1 MTGKKQ
7 AKINLGGKERTF
19 YFGLGFLGLFIEKTG
34 VSMDSLQDFM
44 KKNPFKAIPQ
54 MMFYSLAYGYVR
66 QDLEPDF
73 NIYVVTEWIDD
84 DGGGDGPAVKEFLDA
99 FNGSMGIKL
108 PVNETVKKN
117 RAQRRKPAKKTL

>member
-34 VSMDSLQDFM
+34 VSMANLEAFM
-44 KKNPFKAIPQ
+44 KENPFKAIPQ
-54 MMFYSLAYGYVR
+54 MMFYSLAYGYIR

-73 NIYVVTEWIDD
+73 NVYAVTEWIDE
-84 DGGGDGPAVKEFLDA
+84 DGGADGQAVKEFYDKFKEA
-99 FNGSMGIKL
+99 MVANL
-108 PVNETVKKN
+108 PGNETVKKN
-117 RAQRRKPAKKTL
+117 

>member
-7 AKINLGGKERTF
+7 AKITLGGKERTF

-34 VSMDSLQDFM
+34 VKLDSLEVYTEA
-44 KKNPFKAIPQ
+44 NPFKAISE
-54 MMFYSLAYGYVR
+54 MMFYSLAYGYIK

-73 NIYVVTEWIDD
+73 NIYTVSEWIDE
-84 DGGGDGPAVKEFLDA
+84 DGGADGQAVKEFYA
-99 FNGSMGIKL
+99 KFKEAMVANL
-108 PVNETVKKN
+108 PGNETVKKN

>member
-73 NIYVVTEWIDD
+73 NIYAVTEWIDD
-84 DGGGDGPAVKEFLDA
+84 DGGPDGPAVKEFMDA
-99 FNGSMGIKL
+99 FNGSMEAKL
-108 PVNETVKKN
+108 PGGEPVKKN
-117 RAQRRKPAKKTL
+117 RAQRRTSAKKTP